1 MKKLVIL
8 LSVVMILVTG
18 CSVTKLDNN
27 DIGKNMST
35 ILSQKN
41 KLYNVYYN
49 GYKYYLPKGISFISK
64 DDYNAVLSDS
74 HGNKY
79 YMFVDAISYYHKV
92 ENDYEVNLNSHYSK
106 ILNYNNKTGYI
117 QIDEVKEK
125 YFIQYVFNY
134 VKIEAYIEKKDL
146 TSAINNMSYI
156 LKSVKFNRVVLE
168 SLIGENVLDYKEENF
183 SLFKADSSSSES
195 FMDVVER
202 TETDAYR
209 KDLEDEKIELDY

>member
-8 LSVVMILVTG
+8 LSMVMLFVTG
-18 CSVTKLDNN
+18 CSVTRLDDT
-27 DIGKNMST
+27 DIGKNMKT
-35 ILSQKN
+35 ILSNKN
-41 KLYNVYYN
+41 SMYNVHYS
-49 GYKYYLPKGISFISK
+49 GYKYYLPKGISFINK

-79 YMFVDAISYYHKV
+79 YMFVDAISFYHKV
-92 ENDYEVNLNSHYSK
+92 ENTYKVNSNSHYSK
-106 ILNYNNKTGYI
+106 ILNYNNKDGYI
-117 QIDEVKEK
+117 QIDEVKKK
-125 YFIQYVFNY
+125 YFVQYVYNY
-134 VKIEAYIEKKDL
+134 VKIEAYVDKNEL
-146 TSAINNMSYI
+146 TSCVNNMSYI
-156 LKSVKFNRVVLE
+156 LRSVKFNKTILE

-183 SLFKADSSSSES
+183 SLFKADSSSES